1 MSLLLFILGHIV
13 SSLLVYFNH
22 RIIFHGKLGKLP
34 ILRDLRK
41 LHMEHHRHA
50 YDDERNKH
58 FEPAWVTILLFA
70 IMGAIGIFINTPFA
84 LGMVSFAA
92 LYAYRH
98 KRIHNEDKDSVFSIH
113 HRHHHKRNARKNFS
127 GVYPAIDRVFGT
139 YEKPEAL

>member
-1 MSLLLFILGHIV
+1 MSLLLFILGHIA

-34 ILRDLRK
+34 VLRDLRK

-58 FEPAWVTILLFA
+58 FEPAWVTILLFS
-70 IMGAIGIFINTPFA
+70 IMGAIGFFINTPFA

-127 GVYPAIDRVFGT
+127 GVYPIIDRIFGT
-139 YEKPEAL
+139 YEQPKAL